1 MKLPDFSEYFS
12 GEAREYLLSLL
23 RLALAEDGEDLTSD
37 GIFTSENRM
46 RAQIVAKQRTI
57 VAGLPV
63 IPLVMD
69 LCEPSEGDK
78 AYQWETLAAEGDTV
92 EPCTVVACIT
102 GQARQVLKAERV
114 ILNMVCRLSGIANLT
129 RQYVKALEG
138 TGVRLLD
145 TRKTLPGSRYPDKYA
160 VLLGGG
166 ENHRRNLSEMLMVKD
181 NHIDAAGSITAAL
194 AALRQKYGTSCPPI
208 EVECRTLD
216 EVREAVTCKADRI
229 MLDNMDIA
237 LQDQSLEL
245 IPSDIETEI
254 SGGVTLEGIR
264 EKVSSGRL
272 RPTFVSVG
280 RLTHSAPTADY
291 SMRLA
296 PAHV

>member
-1 MKLPDFSEYFS
+1 MKLPEFSEYFS
-12 GEAREYLLSLL
+12 GEAKEYLLSLL
-23 RLALAEDGEDLTSD
+23 RLALAEDGEDLTSN
-37 GIFTSENRM
+37 GIFSPESKM

-69 LCEPSEGDK
+69 LCEPLEGDK
-78 AYQWETLAAEGDTV
+78 EYQWETLADEGDTV
-92 EPCTVVACIT
+92 DPGTVVARIT

-129 RQYVKALEG
+129 HQYVQALEG

-181 NHIDAAGSITAAL
+181 NHIDAAGSISAAL
-194 AALRQKYGTSCPPI
+194 EALRRKYSASCPPI

-216 EVREAVTCKADRI
+216 EVREAVACKADRI
-229 MLDNMDIA
+229 MLDNMNIA
-237 LQDQSLEL
+237 LQDQALEL
-245 IPSDIETEI
+245 IPSGVETEI

-264 EKVSSGRL
+264 EKVSSGRF

-296 PAHV
+296 PAYV